1 MDSPDGPS
9 ASFTSVL
16 LDSPVCPT
24 GCFLS
29 LAFLVAVPRCCV
41 CGWCSRPAMM
51 RFPFLVCKPL
61 PPYPMLQLPPLPKA
75 MGKFPFRVLHTI
87 LLWFLCDNDDAA
99 LIPLPRLS
107 RVDSFTSPLFVLAL
121 NLPRRPA
128 AGAVLDMGN
137 IDLLLL
143 LAFPPRQQDETQD
156 RTYRSPSVMIR
167 R

>member
-16 LDSPVCPT
+16 MDSPCVPLAASSVSR
-24 GCFLS
+24 FLS
-29 LAFLVAVPRCCV
+29 QSRCCV
-41 CGWCSRPAMM
+41 C
-51 RFPFLVCKPL
+51 LVLQASDDEVPVPCLQAL
-61 PPYPMLQLPPLPKA
+61 PPYPMLQLTHLPKA
-75 MGKFPFRVLHTI
+75 MVKFPFRVFHTI
-87 LLWFLCDNDDAA
+87 MLWFLCDNDDAA

-128 AGAVLDMGN
+128 AGALLGMGN

-143 LAFPPRQQDETQD
+143 LAFPPRQQDVTQD
-156 RTYRSPSVMIR
+156 GTYRSPSVMIR